1 MCWTERLFSMFVS
14 QRGRAFLIILH
25 WTANRASFW
34 VLTAAKRLSHAV
46 HPQELCSSQNPH
58 QTARFNL
65 GAICAAWNSRVP
77 IRSLQ
82 WNEPTGVATP
92 PNLGQGAWA
101 ARVRAARSSW
111 ASIAWP
117 KVQTFQPHLLATMQ
131 REQFKTLAVLEKGG
145 KSICAMFPFF
155 PQWPTT
161 LGPDMSP
168 LRLATLGCSGNP
180 IGVTGECPALLC
192 GDWRC
197 GASLLWGAWLE
208 IGQFALHTIHS

>member
-1 MCWTERLFSMFVS
+1 MSRYVFFSGKVVLKPHSDVDGESRFGIFRCMGTTAHCWSSAIDYCSKTGRWLALHILDSVRFLLTLKQTKYDFQMCWTERLFSMFVS

-92 PNLGQGAWA
+92 PNLGQGTWA
-101 ARVRAARSSW
+101 ARVSYS
-111 ASIAWP
+111 
-117 KVQTFQPHLLATMQ
+117 
-131 REQFKTLAVLEKGG
+131 
-145 KSICAMFPFF
+145 
-155 PQWPTT
+155 
-161 LGPDMSP
+161 
-168 LRLATLGCSGNP
+168 
-180 IGVTGECPALLC
+180 LC
-192 GDWRC
+192 C
-197 GASLLWGAWLE
+197 KKQLS
-208 IGQFALHTIHS
+208 